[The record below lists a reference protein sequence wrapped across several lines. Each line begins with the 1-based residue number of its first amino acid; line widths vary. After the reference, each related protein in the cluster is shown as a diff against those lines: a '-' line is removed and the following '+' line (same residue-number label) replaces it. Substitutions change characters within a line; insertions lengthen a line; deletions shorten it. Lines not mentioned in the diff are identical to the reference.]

1 MVNELGQTLIT
12 AYFFPDPP
20 PAPPPPAGGVGGQG
34 RFGKRSAAEAF
45 KILFETKIVH
55 FATLFKTRDPIS

>member
-20 PAPPPPAGGVGGQG
+20 REGWVGQG

>member
-1 MVNELGQTLIT
+1 MVNELGQTLMT
-12 AYFFPDPP
+12 AYFFLDPP
-20 PAPPPPAGGVGGQG
+20 PREGWVGQG

>member
-12 AYFFPDPP
+12 AYFFSDPP
-20 PAPPPPAGGVGGQG
+20 PPGGGGVGGQG

>member
-12 AYFFPDPP
+12 AYFFPD
-20 PAPPPPAGGVGGQG
+20 PPPPAGGVGGQG

>member
-12 AYFFPDPP
+12 AYFFSDPP
-20 PAPPPPAGGVGGQG
+20 PGGGGGGGQG
-34 RFGKRSAAEAF
+34 GVGKRSAAEAF